1 MSKFIVISFFYIF
14 DLSVIDSGASPD
26 EAISWGKIRITA
38 KPVKL
43 VCEVTLVLPLIV
55 GKTFYEAA
63 KKFIEYYN
71 KTKSETNKSE

>member
-1 MSKFIVISFFYIF
+1 MYRLSTKFLLFFILF
-14 DLSVIDSGASPD
+14 LIDSGASPD

-63 KKFIEYYN
+63 KKFAEYY
-71 KTKSETNKSE
+71 KQKS